1 MTTSRFLAIATLLVL
16 SACNKQTDKQVQAG
30 GEILPGSASDAMLPL
45 DTVTS
50 QPPLAPITEKAP
62 GTGKPSTSA
71 GVRPDAAGAPDS
83 APVPA
88 PVPAPAAPDTPPG

>member
-1 MTTSRFLAIATLLVL
+1 MTKSRFLATIALLAL

-50 QPPLAPITEKAP
+50 QPPLAPKIDKLP
-62 GTGKPSTSA
+62 GTGKASA
-71 GVRPDAAGAPDS
+71 VPAAAAQLGADV
-83 APVPA
+83 APAPA
-88 PVPAPAAPDTPPG
+88 PVPAAPDTPPG

>member
-1 MTTSRFLAIATLLVL
+1 MTKSRFLATIALLVL

-50 QPPLAPITEKAP
+50 QPPLAPKIDKAP
-62 GTGKPSTSA
+62 SA
-71 GVRPDAAGAPDS
+71 SKAKATDAAAPEGE
-83 APVPA
+83 APA
-88 PVPAPAAPDTPPG
+88 PPAPDTPPD